1 MRTNLMG
8 YGRQELGEFF
18 ADLNEPSFRVVQ
30 TLKWI
35 HQRGI
40 ICFDEMTD
48 LSKSLRSQLN
58 EIATVNVPTIERDL
72 LSKDGTRKWLI
83 RLDDGNCVETVFIPE
98 STRGTLCISSQVGC
112 SLTCSFC
119 ATGRQGFNRNLATD
133 EILSQVWL
141 ARNLLRTDANN
152 RPITNIV
159 FMGMGEPLLNYS
171 NVIPALELLLD
182 DYCYG
187 FSRRR
192 ITLSTAGV
200 VPGIRQLLKDCP
212 VSLAVS
218 LHAPDDELRTQLV
231 PLNKKYPIRKLLDAC
246 YKYAAYDRRWRV
258 TFEYILLS
266 GVNDSLKQAKALVKI
281 LSDFPAKVNLIPYN
295 PVSGLEYERPD
306 QRTIDAF
313 REVLLQ
319 AGIVTVTRKT
329 RGEDVD
335 AACGQLVGMF
345 TDRTRRSSRLGTS
358 SSPNEMQTASSKSAA
373 L

>member
-18 ADLNEPSFRVVQ
+18 AELNQPSFRVDQ
-30 TLKWI
+30 TFKWI

-40 ICFDEMTD
+40 TQFDEMTN

-58 EIATVNVPTIERDL
+58 EIATVKVPVIEKDL
-72 LSKDGTRKWLI
+72 LSADGTRKWLI
-83 RLDDGNCVETVFIPE
+83 RLEDGNCVETVFIPE

-119 ATGRQGFNRNLATD
+119 ATGRQGFNRNLAAG

-141 ARNLLRTDANN
+141 ARNLLRIDVND
-152 RPITNIV
+152 RPVTNIV
-159 FMGMGEPLLNYS
+159 FMGMGEPLLNYN
-171 NVIPALELLLD
+171 NVIPALEVLLD
-182 DYCYG
+182 DCCYG

-200 VPGIRQLLKDCP
+200 VPGIQQLLKDCP

-218 LHAPDDELRTQLV
+218 LHAPDDDLRTQLV
-231 PLNKKYPIRKLLDAC
+231 PLNKKYPIRELLDSC
-246 YKYAAYDRRWRV
+246 REYAAYDRRWRV

-266 GVNDSLKQAKALVKI
+266 GINDSPKQAKALVKI
-281 LSDFPAKVNLIPYN
+281 LSGIPAKVNLIPYN
-295 PVSGLEYERPD
+295 PVPGLEYERPD
-306 QRTIDAF
+306 QSTIDAF
-313 REVLLQ
+313 RDVLLQ
-319 AGIVTVTRKT
+319 SGIVTVTRKT

-345 TDRTRRSSRLGTS
+345 RDRTKRSSRLGSNSLPKKIQTTTS
-358 SSPNEMQTASSKSAA
+358 AGAS